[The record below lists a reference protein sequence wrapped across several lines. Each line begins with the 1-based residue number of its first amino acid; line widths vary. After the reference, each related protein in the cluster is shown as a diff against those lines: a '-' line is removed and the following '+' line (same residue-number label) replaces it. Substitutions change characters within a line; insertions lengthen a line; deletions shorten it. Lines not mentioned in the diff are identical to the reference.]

1 MIFLYRIAFLPL
13 FLLALPYYGWRMIRR
28 GGYSKD
34 FSHRFGLL
42 KDLPKSKKTRVWIQA
57 VSVGE
62 VEALA
67 NLLKIMRDSGL
78 FEVVLTTTTSTGYAI
93 LKKKYSEFCFYTG
106 IFPFDFCLT
115 NYLAY
120 NRIKP
125 DVCVLMEGELWP
137 EHLHRA
143 KARKI
148 PLLLLNA
155 RLSDKSFSRYK
166 KIPAFF
172 KRLISKFD
180 FIACG
185 SDFDAERF
193 LKLGAD
199 PEKLSVTG
207 NIKFDSSSPEAM
219 PAERKAELKRELGFK
234 EDSLVLLGS
243 STWEGE
249 EEMLFDI
256 AQNIR
261 QKHGLDLRLLL
272 VPRHAERRAS
282 VRQMLEKKGADFHF
296 RSESKQAPDGTLVYV
311 ADTTGE
317 LKMFT
322 QLADFAFV
330 GKSMPPHRGGQT
342 PLDCAASAVACVYGP
357 EMSNFR
363 KLCKSL
369 EEAKASVKVESKAEA
384 AEALERLATDSDYRF
399 ELGRRAKAWHDS
411 NTGASERSFEILKR
425 FAK

>member
-42 KDLPKSKKTRVWIQA
+42 QDLPKSKKTRIWIQA

-166 KIPAFF
+166 KIPAFMNI
-172 KRLISKFD
+172 IS
-180 FIACG
+180 
-185 SDFDAERF
+185 
-193 LKLGAD
+193 
-199 PEKLSVTG
+199 
-207 NIKFDSSSPEAM
+207 
-219 PAERKAELKRELGFK
+219 
-234 EDSLVLLGS
+234 
-243 STWEGE
+243 
-249 EEMLFDI
+249 
-256 AQNIR
+256 
-261 QKHGLDLRLLL
+261 
-272 VPRHAERRAS
+272 
-282 VRQMLEKKGADFHF
+282 
-296 RSESKQAPDGTLVYV
+296 
-311 ADTTGE
+311 
-317 LKMFT
+317 
-322 QLADFAFV
+322 
-330 GKSMPPHRGGQT
+330 
-342 PLDCAASAVACVYGP
+342 
-357 EMSNFR
+357 SN
-363 KLCKSL
+363 
-369 EEAKASVKVESKAEA
+369 
-384 AEALERLATDSDYRF
+384 Y
-399 ELGRRAKAWHDS
+399 
-411 NTGASERSFEILKR
+411 
-425 FAK
+425 